1 MKPINLTRQEFM
13 QRAAA
18 LGLVATVTTKV
29 SLGASET
36 VLQRLR
42 SEERRV

>member
-1 MKPINLTRQEFM
+1 MKPINLTCQEFM

-36 VLQRLR
+36 VLQRLH
-42 SEERRV
+42 SPQ